1 MAGHIDLPKAVPSL
15 LLRKQDIFNSLK
27 RIDGDAQATSRI
39 LKMESEFRAKIGT
52 HIKGLPDASS
62 NFRKFYTSPFVLMFY
77 SRQKGY
83 SHVANIE
90 QDLVP
95 AKVFSSM
102 ETSAGN
108 MVEKVVLPVYGWEVV
123 QSAMQSH
130 ESLLDGRRIDQQ
142 SSTFVGA
149 TLKSGPRTLNDD
161 MAKNIGN
168 ELVARAP
175 SWAVSHGVKEVDFT
189 YGVLY
194 GTKKQSNKK
203 DWHIL
208 RNIDESRPRQSTL
221 KTGHKEAWSVAY
233 TDGPLTVTATVRVG
247 IEWWEYLGGQDT
259 WIELCCALI
268 RACIVPV
275 NTPQPTPSYMI
286 SDLPEILDMSM
297 LPSGYNVSILQNSQL
312 EWLLFLARHFADG
325 FTKSQ
330 SQR

>member
-1 MAGHIDLPKAVPSL
+1 MAGHPDLPKGVSPL
-15 LLRKQDIFNSLK
+15 LLSKQDIFASLK
-27 RIDGDAQATSRI
+27 RIDGDPKARDRI
-39 LKMESEFRAKIGT
+39 LTLESEFRTKIGT

-62 NFRKFYTSPFVLMFY
+62 KFAKFYTSPFVLMFY
-77 SRQKGY
+77 SRQKAY
-83 SHVANIE
+83 SRVAQIE

-123 QSAMQSH
+123 HSAMHSH
-130 ESLLDGRRIDQQ
+130 ESLLDGRKIDQKT
-142 SSTFVGA
+142 SKFVGA

-168 ELVARAP
+168 ELVDRAS

-208 RNIDESRPRQSTL
+208 RNIEESRPRQSKLT
-221 KTGHKEAWSVAY
+221 TSHKGAWSVAY
-233 TDGPLTVTATVRVG
+233 TDGPLTVSATVRVG
-247 IEWWEYLGGQDT
+247 IEWWEYLGGKDT

-268 RACIVPV
+268 RACITPV
-275 NTPQPTPSYMI
+275 NGQPPAPAYTI
-286 SDLPEILDMSM
+286 SDLPDILDMSM
-297 LPSGYNVSILQNSQL
+297 VPAGYNVSVLQNSQL
-312 EWLLFLARHFADG
+312 EWLLFLARHFSDG
-325 FTKSQ
+325 FKP
-330 SQR
+330 